1 MTDQPVT
8 TPDTGAALASP
19 THTPD
24 ADRTSDAGAGPEGI
38 NVGPVSRWLEHNVDG
53 AKAPFDFELIAGGR
67 SNLTFKVTGADGSA
81 YVLRRPPVSH
91 VLPTAHD
98 MSREYRII
106 SALGPTPVP
115 VAPALGFC
123 GEEEVNGRPFYVM
136 GFVEGH
142 ILRDQNRVAKVLDEA
157 GRRRAS
163 EQMVDV
169 MADIHAVDVDA
180 VGLGDLGRRE
190 GYIERQLRRW
200 YGQFQQSVEG
210 RDRKVSAVDEV
221 HDLLAARVPEQGPAA
236 IVHGD
241 YRLDNTM
248 LGDDGSIRAVLD
260 WEICTLGDPM
270 ADLGLL
276 MVYWAEQGDSA
287 SALGVSPTALPG
299 FLTRSELSARYAART
314 GRDISALPFYVAFG
328 YWKLACILEGVYA
341 RYQGGAMGGDREG
354 TEGFAGQVEVLAES
368 ARRAAAEL

>member
-1 MTDQPVT
+1 MTDNPAT
-8 TPDTGAALASP
+8 TTAPDG
-19 THTPD
+19 
-24 ADRTSDAGAGPEGI
+24 TSGGPEG
-38 NVGPVSRWLEHNVDG
+38 VDVDRVTRWLEDNVAG
-53 AKAPFDFELIAGGR
+53 AKGPFGFELIAGGR
-67 SNLTFKVTGADGSA
+67 SNLTFKVTGSDGTA

-98 MSREYRII
+98 MSREHRII

-123 GEEEVNGRPFYVM
+123 GDEAVNGRPFYVM

-142 ILRDQNRVAKVLDEA
+142 ILRDSARVEKVLDEA

-169 MADIHAVDVDA
+169 MADIHTVDVDA
-180 VGLGDLGRRE
+180 VGLGDLGRRD
-190 GYIERQLRRW
+190 GYIERQLKRW
-200 YGQFQQSVEG
+200 YSQFQQSVEG
-210 RDRKVSAVDEV
+210 RDRKVTAVDEV
-221 HDLLAARVPEQGPAA
+221 HDLLAGRIPEQGPAA

-248 LGDDGSIRAVLD
+248 LGPDGSIRAVLD

-276 MVYWAEQGDSA
+276 MVYWAEAGDST

-299 FLTRSELSARYAART
+299 FLSRHELSSRYAART

-328 YWKLACILEGVYA
+328 YWKLACILEGVFA
-341 RYQGGAMGGDREG
+341 RYEGGAMGGDREG
-354 TEGFAGQVEVLAES
+354 TEGFGAQVEVLAES

>member
-1 MTDQPVT
+1 MTDHQVA
-8 TPDTGAALASP
+8 PDR
-19 THTPD
+19 HHD
-24 ADRTSDAGAGPEGI
+24 EAGGPEGI
-38 NVGPVSRWLEHNVDG
+38 ATVPVSRWLEDNVSG
-53 AKAPFDFELIAGGR
+53 ARGPFGFELIAGGR
-67 SNLTFKVTGADGSA
+67 SNLTFKVTGSDGTE

-98 MSREYRII
+98 MSREHRII

-123 GEEEVNGRPFYVM
+123 GDEAVNGRPFYVM

-142 ILRDQNRVAKVLDEA
+142 ILRDSARVEKVLDEKS
-157 GRRRAS
+157 RRRAS

-180 VGLGDLGRRE
+180 VGLGDLGRRA
-190 GYIERQLRRW
+190 GYIERQLKRW
-200 YGQFQQSVEG
+200 YSQFQQSVEG
-210 RDRKVSAVDEV
+210 RDRKVTAVDEV
-221 HDLLAARVPEQGPAA
+221 HDLLAARVPQQGPAA

-248 LGDDGSIRAVLD
+248 LGPDGSIRAVLD

-276 MVYWAEQGDSA
+276 MVYWAEAGDSA

-299 FLTRSELSARYAART
+299 FLTRSEMSTRYASRT
-314 GRDISALPFYVAFG
+314 GRDISFLPFYVAFG

-341 RYQGGAMGGDREG
+341 RYEGGAMGGDREG